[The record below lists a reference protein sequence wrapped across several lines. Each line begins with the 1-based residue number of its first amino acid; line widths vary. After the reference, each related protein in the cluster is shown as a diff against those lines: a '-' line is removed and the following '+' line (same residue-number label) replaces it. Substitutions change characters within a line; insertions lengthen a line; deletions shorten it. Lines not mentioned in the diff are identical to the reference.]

1 VQYSD
6 WGERC
11 PRWHGIRSETLDVDG
26 QRVHL
31 LRADPGPDARPDAP
45 TQLLLHGLA
54 GSGTAWLDV
63 IGPLTA
69 FGPVIAPDLPG
80 SIFGETTT
88 DRARQARL
96 AANVA
101 FLDRLTAALH
111 LDRVTL
117 HGLSMGGMT
126 GLRFAA
132 EHPGRVNRLVLV
144 NSLLPAPMQRLE
156 WFGWQTLGRLVLT
169 VAPAMAR
176 ALVRVWGRRLVDTKL
191 RYVTDPEQ
199 LAAVGKSLGGDMTR
213 ASPESLAL
221 AADQMR
227 EVRNH
232 PARLGFAVT
241 AFASA
246 TSSAFVSRRHMLT
259 AIDQVAVP
267 VLLVW
272 GDQDRLVPREIIDHA
287 MQRRP
292 DWQLHV
298 MESAGH
304 AAPLELPDAYVDAV
318 RGWLTQ
324 PLSTPR
330 RNDVG

>member
-1 VQYSD
+1 MQYRD

-11 PRWHGIRSETLDVDG
+11 PRWRGIRSETLDVDG
-26 QRVHL
+26 RRVHL
-31 LRADPGPDARPDAP
+31 LRADPGPDVRPDAP
-45 TQLLLHGLA
+45 TQLLVHGLA
-54 GSGTAWLDV
+54 GSGTVWLDV
-63 IGPLTA
+63 IAPLTS
-69 FGPVIAPDLPG
+69 FGPVVAPDLPG

-88 DRARQARL
+88 GRARQARL

-101 FLDRLTAALH
+101 FLGRLTAALG

-117 HGLSMGGMT
+117 HGLSMGGMA

-132 EHPGRVNRLVLV
+132 EHPGRVDRLVLV
-144 NSLLPAPMQRLE
+144 NSLLPPPMRGLE

-169 VAPAMAR
+169 VVPVMAR
-176 ALVRVWGRRLVDTKL
+176 ALVRVRGRRLVDTKL
-191 RYVTDPEQ
+191 RYLTDPEQ
-199 LAAVGKSLGGDMTR
+199 LAAASKSWGGDMTR
-213 ASPESLAL
+213 AAPESLAL

-232 PARLGFAVT
+232 PARLGYAVT

-246 TSSAFVSRRHMLT
+246 TSSAFVSRRQMLA

-272 GDQDRLVPREIIDHA
+272 GDQDRLVVREIIDHVV
-287 MQRRP
+287 QRRP
-292 DWQLHV
+292 DWQLRV
-298 MESAGH
+298 LESAGH

-318 RGWLTQ
+318 RGWLAQ
-324 PLSTPR
+324 PVSTHR
-330 RNDVG
+330 SSDAT